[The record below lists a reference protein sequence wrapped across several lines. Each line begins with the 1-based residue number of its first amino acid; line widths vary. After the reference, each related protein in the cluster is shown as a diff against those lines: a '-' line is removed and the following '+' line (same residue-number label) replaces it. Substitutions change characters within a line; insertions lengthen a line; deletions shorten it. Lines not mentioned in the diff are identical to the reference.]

1 VCSLLALDAAAE
13 CPAAEEGAHTIE
25 SDVIRVATLNIAH
38 GRKDGRLT
46 VLMQVIRALTSHD
59 EPALLCRWKTTR
71 ANSVAALVTIA
82 ARGSH

>member
-1 VCSLLALDAAAE
+1 VPAFAAVALVCLLLALDAAAE

-46 VLMQVIRALTSHD
+46 VLMIL
-59 EPALLCRWKTTR
+59 
-71 ANSVAALVTIA
+71 
-82 ARGSH
+82 